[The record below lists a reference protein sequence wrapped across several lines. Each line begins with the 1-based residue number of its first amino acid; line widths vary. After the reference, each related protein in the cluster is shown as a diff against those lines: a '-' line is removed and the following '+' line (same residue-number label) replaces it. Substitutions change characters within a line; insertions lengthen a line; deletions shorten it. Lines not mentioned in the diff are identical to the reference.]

1 MRSYFECQTHKPW
14 WLWTL
19 CVGAVAAILLSPLAQ
34 GGSLAPG
41 ALWLPLAVAVL
52 TLGLMWAL
60 RLAIR
65 LEDRLLRWRLFPVW
79 SGQVAL
85 DEIREARVVPHRP
98 LGRGGWGLR
107 WVPGSGWSAALFAR
121 GAVEFKLHGDRT
133 FLITSERPEA
143 LAAALAEQGVTL
155 GPAEPS

>member
-1 MRSYFECQTHKPW
+1 MGSYFECQTHKPW

-34 GGSLAPG
+34 GAI
-41 ALWLPLAVAVL
+41 WLPSAVAGL
-52 TLGLMWAL
+52 ALGLMWAL

-98 LGRGGWGLR
+98 LRRGGWGLR
-107 WVPGSGWSAALFAR
+107 WVPGSGWSATLFTG
-121 GAVEFKLHGDRT
+121 GAVHFDLEGDRT
-133 FLITSERPEA
+133 FLLSTERPEA
-143 LAAALAEQGVTL
+143 LAAALAEQGVAL
-155 GPAEPS
+155 GPTETA